1 MTESTRLAYLRSS
14 ATIGNALLVGIRFNA
29 SGDAASLLL
38 DTTLFYPQG
47 GGQPCDTGEIY
58 LQDQNQSQGKVPQEK
73 ISNNEMLP
81 TGDPLNSEIHHVL
94 NNTKRFN
101 ITSVSMKTEETS
113 QISTVEH
120 VIGDAEQR
128 TTAQKL
134 VPLLPLPVTLR
145 IDHDRRF
152 LNSRL
157 HTAGHLLDIVL
168 IEIMGLSLTTG
179 KAYHFPDGP
188 HVLYR
193 GQLVFKD
200 KTGPTRD
207 LATQI
212 PHTRDEFLLLV
223 EQHCNKII
231 RADPLTII
239 RHASPH
245 DDYAMRCMSIDGFI
259 SEIPCGGTHVPH
271 LGLLGPMMRVRKV
284 QVKSGDNTTRI
295 SYNLDPIP
303 NELNKN

>member
-1 MTESTRLAYLRSS
+1 M
-14 ATIGNALLVGIRFNA
+14 
-29 SGDAASLLL
+29 
-38 DTTLFYPQG
+38 
-47 GGQPCDTGEIY
+47 
-58 LQDQNQSQGKVPQEK
+58 
-73 ISNNEMLP
+73 
-81 TGDPLNSEIHHVL
+81 
-94 NNTKRFN
+94 
-101 ITSVSMKTEETS
+101 
-113 QISTVEH
+113 
-120 VIGDAEQR
+120 
-128 TTAQKL
+128 
-134 VPLLPLPVTLR
+134 TLR

>member
-38 DTTLFYPQG
+38 DITLFYPQG
-47 GGQPCDTGEIY
+47 GGQPYIHLLILDAT
-58 LQDQNQSQGKVPQEK
+58 QGKVPQEK

-81 TGDPLNSEIHHVL
+81 TGDPLN
-94 NNTKRFN
+94 
-101 ITSVSMKTEETS
+101 
-113 QISTVEH
+113 STVEH